1 MFLNS
6 MCREVMMDEGLE
18 GRKVLRN
25 NMGRRKQGNLLRR
38 ISIVILPIKD

>member
-6 MCREVMMDEGLE
+6 MFMEVMMDEGLE
-18 GRKVLRN
+18 GSKVLRN
-25 NMGRRKQGNLLRR
+25 NMGRRKQENLLRR